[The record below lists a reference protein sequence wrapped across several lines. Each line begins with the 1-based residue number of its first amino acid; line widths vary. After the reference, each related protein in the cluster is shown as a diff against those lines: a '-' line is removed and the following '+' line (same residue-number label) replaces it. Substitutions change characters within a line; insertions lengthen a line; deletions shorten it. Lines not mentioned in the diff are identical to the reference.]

1 MRSPRLA
8 PATIALVVALATGM
22 AACDTGD
29 GKQLRPVD
37 PDSTTTS
44 TVPTST
50 VPGSAVSG
58 SIETGGLPSVPLDGS
73 TPDVAAAGDA
83 IEDDA
88 GPDGSFQLFTPW
100 NEGDPLDERYT
111 CDGDDVSPPL
121 SWTSPPPGTVQ
132 LAFLVTDQSAV
143 SDGDPFVHWALA
155 GVEPSEVSILE
166 GSVPVGAV
174 QATNSF
180 GDVGYG
186 GPCPPE
192 GDPAHL
198 YRVTMYAL
206 NQQVELADGAEA
218 NELLDYI
225 DMVAIASVDVTATY
239 QR

>member
-1 MRSPRLA
+1 VVTPCL
-8 PATIALVVALATGM
+8 IIGLVIGLATGL

-29 GKQLRPVD
+29 GKDLRPVD

-44 TVPTST
+44 TVPGST
-50 VPGSAVSG
+50 VPGSIGAG
-58 SIETGGLPSVPLDGS
+58 SLDTGPLPSIPLDGT
-73 TPDVAAAGDA
+73 TPGVAAADDA

-121 SWTSPPPGTVQ
+121 SWASPPTGTVQ
-132 LAFLVTDQSAV
+132 LAFVMVDESAV
-143 SDGDPFVHWALA
+143 DDGAPFVHWALA
-155 GVEPSEVSILE
+155 GVDPSEVSILE
-166 GSVPVGAV
+166 GTVPVGAV

-180 GDVGYG
+180 DDIGYG

-218 NELLDYI
+218 SELLDYI